1 MSFKAIQDD
10 FIAAIREPALPC
22 PHGVPEVR
30 MSVYRE
36 LFFNNVSGF
45 VANAFPVL
53 KSLYQADAWQ
63 ALVREFFI
71 HHNCQDPLFVG
82 IAGEFL
88 QFLQGREPTEHDLI
102 FMLELAHYEWLELV
116 VATAMDKDD
125 RSAFSG
131 RETEAGAW
139 KQASLALAAHARVA
153 QYHFEV
159 EKISEDYRPKEPA
172 AAAQFFCLFRD
183 WDDEVTFLKLNPL
196 SAQVLAIL
204 DAEPGLNFEQ
214 LAQRLQALYS
224 GFEVAV
230 IRDGLASLLG
240 QMAAR
245 GVVVKK
251 LQ

>member
-1 MSFKAIQDD
+1 MSFKATQDD
-10 FIAAIREPALPC
+10 FIAAIRDPALPC
-22 PHGVPEVR
+22 PQGVPEVR
-30 MSVYRE
+30 MAVYRE

-53 KSLYQADAWQ
+53 KSLYRSDDWQ

-71 HHNCQDPLFVG
+71 HHDCQNPLFVG
-82 IAGEFL
+82 IAAEFL
-88 QFLQGREPTEHDLI
+88 TFLQQRYSTECDPV

-116 VATAMDKDD
+116 VATAMDSDD
-125 RSAFSG
+125 RIAFTRLESDTG
-131 RETEAGAW
+131 IW
-139 KQASLALAAHARVA
+139 KRASLALASHARVA

-159 EKISEDYRPKEPA
+159 EKISADYRSEVPA
-172 AAAQFFCLFRD
+172 ASAQFFCLFRD
-183 WDDEVTFLKLNPL
+183 SEDEVTFLKLNPL

-204 DAEPGLNFEQ
+204 DAEPGLDFEQ

-224 GFEVAV
+224 GYEVAV